1 MARHEINIELRANGS
16 NAVSE
21 FGKVGKA
28 SRDLIV
34 NVKKIGNVFG
44 EIGGNIGG
52 LFQNILKG
60 GAFGIMQSVV
70 ALGVNT
76 FQRWRDSAK
85 EAAEAASKAAKE
97 TADSIKSSVSA
108 ISSTMSTGIS
118 SVDKYTTSLI
128 KQLDATRQLAVAEKE
143 LEKQRA
149 IASGDSAAAARADE
163 V

>member
-1 MARHEINIELRANGS
+1 M
-16 NAVSE
+16 
-21 FGKVGKA
+21 A
-28 SRDLIV
+28 SRIIDIRL
-34 NVKKIGNVFG
+34 GSSFDP
-44 EIGGNIGG
+44 
-52 LFQNILKG
+52 KG
-60 GAFGIMQSVV
+60 VV
-70 ALGVNT
+70 AAETQIQILEKE
-76 FQRWRDSAK
+76 SA
-85 EAAEAASKAAKE
+85 EAAKE